1 MRITRFT
8 DRVSRFTDHVSRI
21 TFHVSVFMHIQ
32 EIGENVLMALDTLR
46 THKVRSALTMIG
58 VIGGTMTVIAISSF
72 LTGLREY
79 VLEQTKRFGP
89 DIVFLTKWDN
99 IGIRFSRPSQ
109 SERSRKNLTIDDA
122 RAVGE
127 LPSAESVSP
136 TLLVGSFGPGTQP
149 VVKYKGIEANR
160 PLIFG
165 VWSNYDSVRNVYIR
179 TGRFFTQAEQDHRA
193 QVAIVGSAIAETLFG
208 ALDPIDREIDVEG
221 KVYRVVG
228 VMEKAPGGLF
238 GGDPVEDRELLVP
251 FETLKRD
258 HPEIDDITVNV
269 KAKPDQF
276 GKLVDEITELMRRRR
291 GVANDKPNDF
301 GISTPGSIFEVL
313 AQFAAVASFIVFP
326 LSAAGLLVGGIGVMN
341 IMLVSV
347 TERTKEIGVR
357 RAIGARKA
365 DIIWQF
371 LTEAITLTAVGGL
384 IGIFAGWVIS
394 LALKQLA
401 PTLPSIIPLWAV
413 LLGFI
418 VSCSV
423 GLIFGMWPAIKAA
436 RLDPIEA
443 LRYE

>member
-1 MRITRFT
+1 
-8 DRVSRFTDHVSRI
+8 
-21 TFHVSVFMHIQ
+21 MHIQ
-32 EIGENVLMALDTLR
+32 EIGENILMALDTLR
-46 THKVRSALTMIG
+46 THKVRSALTMLG

-72 LTGLREY
+72 LTGLREF

-89 DIVFLTKWDN
+89 DIIFVTKWDN

-109 SERSRKNLTIDDA
+109 SERSRKNLTIEDA
-122 RAVGE
+122 RAIAD
-127 LPSAESVSP
+127 LPAAESVSP
-136 TLLVGSFGPGTQP
+136 TLIVGSFGPGGNQP
-149 VVKYKGIEANR
+149 VVKSKGIEANR

-165 VWSNYDSVRNVYIR
+165 VWANYDSVRNVYIR
-179 TGRFFTQAEQDHRA
+179 TGRFFTQSEQDHRS
-193 QVAIVGSAIAETLFG
+193 QVAIIGSAIGETLFG
-208 ALDPIDREIDVEG
+208 ALDPLDREVEVDG
-221 KVYRVVG
+221 KVYHVIG

-238 GGDPVEDRELLVP
+238 GGDPVEDRQLIVP

-269 KAKPDQF
+269 KSKPDQF
-276 GKLVDEITELMRRRR
+276 GRLIDEITELMRRRR
-291 GVANDKPNDF
+291 GVANNKPNDF
-301 GISTPGSIFEVL
+301 GISTPGSIFEIL

-357 RAIGARKA
+357 RAIGAKKA

-371 LTEAITLTAVGGL
+371 LTEAITLTAVGGM
-384 IGIFAGWVIS
+384 IGILVGWVVS
-394 LALKQLA
+394 LGLHQLA
-401 PTLPSIIPLWAV
+401 PTLPTVIPLWAV
-413 LLGFI
+413 LLGFF
-418 VSCSV
+418 VSCFV
-423 GLIFGMWPAIKAA
+423 GLVFGLWPAVKAA

>member
-1 MRITRFT
+1 
-8 DRVSRFTDHVSRI
+8 
-21 TFHVSVFMHIQ
+21 MHLQ
-32 EIGENVLMALDTLR
+32 EIAENVLMALDTLR

-89 DIVFLTKWDN
+89 DIVFVTKWDN

-122 RAVGE
+122 RAISE
-127 LPSAESVSP
+127 LPAAESVSP
-136 TLLVGSFGPGTQP
+136 TMFVGSFGPGGNQP

-160 PLIFG
+160 PIIFG
-165 VWSNYDSVRNVYIR
+165 VWSNYDAVRNVYIR
-179 TGRFFTQAEQDHRA
+179 SGRFFTQSEQDHRA
-193 QVAIVGSAIAETLFG
+193 QVAIAGYAVAETLFG
-208 ALDPIDREIDVEG
+208 ALDAIDREIEVDG
-221 KVYRVVG
+221 KVYRVIG

-238 GGDPVEDRELLVP
+238 GGDPIEDRQLLVP

-258 HPEIDDITVNV
+258 HPEIEDITVNV
-269 KAKPDQF
+269 KSRPNQF
-276 GKLVDEITELMRRRR
+276 GRLYDEITELMRRRR
-291 GVANDKPNDF
+291 GVPNDKPNDF

-357 RAIGARKA
+357 RAIGAKKS

-371 LTEAITLTAVGGL
+371 LTEAVTLTAVGGL
-384 IGIFAGWVIS
+384 IGIFVGWLVS
-394 LALKQLA
+394 LALRQLA
-401 PTLPSIIPLWAV
+401 PTLPSVIPLWAIV
-413 LLGFI
+413 LGFG

-423 GLIFGMWPAIKAA
+423 GLIFGMWPAMKAA

>member
-1 MRITRFT
+1 
-8 DRVSRFTDHVSRI
+8 
-21 TFHVSVFMHIQ
+21 MHIQ

-122 RAVGE
+122 RAVAE

-208 ALDPIDREIDVEG
+208 ALDAIDREIDVEG

-423 GLIFGMWPAIKAA
+423 GLIFGMWPAVKAA

>member
-1 MRITRFT
+1 
-8 DRVSRFTDHVSRI
+8 
-21 TFHVSVFMHIQ
+21 MHIQ

-46 THKVRSALTMIG
+46 THKVRSALTMLG

-72 LTGLREY
+72 LTGLQAF

-89 DIVFLTKWDN
+89 DIVFVTKWDN

-109 SERSRKNLTIDDA
+109 SERSRKDLTIDDA
-122 RAVGE
+122 RAIAA
-127 LPSAESVSP
+127 LPAAESVSP
-136 TLLVGSFGPGTQP
+136 TLIVGSFGPGGNQP
-149 VVKYKGIEANR
+149 VVKSRGIEANR

-165 VWSNYDSVRNVYIR
+165 VWSNYDVVRNVYIR
-179 TGRFFTQAEQDHRA
+179 TGRFFTQSEQDHRS
-193 QVAIVGSAIAETLFG
+193 QVAIIGSAIAETLFG
-208 ALDPIDREIDVEG
+208 ALDPLDREMEVDG
-221 KVYRVVG
+221 KAYRVIG

-238 GGDPVEDRELLVP
+238 GGDPVEDRQLIVP

-269 KAKPDQF
+269 KARADQF
-276 GKLVDEITELMRRRR
+276 GKLIDQITELMRRRR
-291 GVANDKPNDF
+291 GVPNDKPNDF
-301 GISTPGSIFEVL
+301 GISTPGSIFEVI

-371 LTEAITLTAVGGL
+371 LTEAITLTAVGGV
-384 IGIFAGWVIS
+384 IGIVVGWLVS
-394 LALKQLA
+394 LGLHQLA
-401 PTLPSIIPLWAV
+401 PTLPTVIPLWAV
-413 LLGFI
+413 LLGFF
-418 VSCSV
+418 VSCFV
-423 GLIFGMWPAIKAA
+423 GLVFGLWPAVKAA

>member
-1 MRITRFT
+1 
-8 DRVSRFTDHVSRI
+8 
-21 TFHVSVFMHIQ
+21 MHIQ
-32 EIGENVLMALDTLR
+32 EIGENVLMAFDALR
-46 THKVRSALTMIG
+46 THKVRSALTMLG

-89 DIVFLTKWDN
+89 DIIFVTKWDN

-109 SERSRKNLTIDDA
+109 SERSRKSLTIDDA
-122 RAVGE
+122 HAISE
-127 LPSAESVSP
+127 LPAAETVSP
-136 TLLVGSFGPGTQP
+136 TLVVGSFGPGTQP
-149 VVKYKGIEANR
+149 VVKYKAIEANR
-160 PLIFG
+160 PIIFG

-179 TGRFFTQAEQDHRA
+179 SGRFFTQSEQDHRA
-193 QVAIVGSAIAETLFG
+193 QVAVIGSAIAESLFG
-208 ALDPIDREIDVEG
+208 ALEPIDREVDVEG
-221 KVYRVVG
+221 KIYHVIG

-238 GGDPVEDRELLVP
+238 GGDPIEDRQLLVP
-251 FETLKRD
+251 FESLKRD
-258 HPEIDDITVNV
+258 HPEIEDITINV
-269 KAKPDQF
+269 KARPDQF
-276 GKLVDEITELMRRRR
+276 GRLVDEVTELMRRRR
-291 GVANDKPNDF
+291 GVGNDKPNDF

-313 AQFAAVASFIVFP
+313 AQFAAIASFIVFP

-357 RAIGARKA
+357 RAIGARKS

-384 IGIFAGWVIS
+384 IGIFAGWVVS

-413 LLGFI
+413 LLGFF

-423 GLIFGMWPAIKAA
+423 GLVFGMWPAMKAA